1 MLYEVITIGT
11 GQMNK
16 LKLVFQ
22 LIAAGMTLA
31 GITWQAAAFLL
42 RPLTWI
48 ALGLALV
55 TGLWS
60 MLVLFRDNRDLWQ
73 RKPLKM
79 ERR

>member
-1 MLYEVITIGT
+1 MSLCRGVVINT
-11 GQMNK
+11 GQLNK

-22 LIAAGMTLA
+22 LIATMTGLA
-31 GITWQAAAFLL
+31 WEAFTSLL

-55 TGLWS
+55 TGVWS
-60 MLVLFRDNRDLWQ
+60 MLALFRENRDLWR

-79 ERR
+79 GRR